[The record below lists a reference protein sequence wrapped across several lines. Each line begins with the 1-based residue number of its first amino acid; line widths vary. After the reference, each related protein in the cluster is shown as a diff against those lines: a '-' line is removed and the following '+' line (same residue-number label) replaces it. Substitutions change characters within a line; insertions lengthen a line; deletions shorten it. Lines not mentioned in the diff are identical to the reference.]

1 MHHIATHREGSS
13 DAKIMLRW
21 VKHLNAEKLLMLAM
35 MADAS
40 DEGLCLIRQ
49 VDDESTDIASL
60 QSLVVSFLE
69 RTDMLFEQGGC
80 LRVMGYTKHII
91 SLLESDCGL
100 HALVGDHVLALK
112 APTQTVI
119 TTCLGRMRCWRK
131 LACSVIQAEFP
142 DCYLLASFAVFD
154 LATCDTKGVLSTTHE
169 TQIQRLAKTFKVDL
183 HHLRAQVEQ
192 LRPIASSVAQQLRCS
207 NIVAWKH
214 THEKTQHTASS
225 RGTFPI
231 DCALPVL
238 QRYMTWIASSS
249 GVEQNFSKA
258 ERARVDR
265 TPASE
270 TTEVINLTPLLN
282 SRPEERTQVCARAQ
296 EIYAA
301 TFGCTRPH
309 RCSTRLDKGI
319 KRKSRLSS
327 HGSEAEWLRRRRLAV
342 KDATQDRLG
351 ATDGTLRSQGTIMCI
366 DDDGGTL
373 RAQGTILGNADHA
386 RPAQWCAAHE
396 KELQYQ
402 MRKKQARL
410 VEAFRDGVLLQH
422 EEGDVGILLDIKV
435 EKDKEADRR
444 HLQTERRVQRKLGM
458 LHRDLDWQQ
467 LANIKAWC
475 LPSKPSTTTDN
486 ISEALAKKGVNTT
499 LDKMEARLF
508 VVDNLEQPGNR
519 IQWLV
524 ALHGGW
530 LVTVSRVLVNKG
542 AFVKYMRAVSQRRL
556 VYMTLSFYQQHPP
569 IAEIVAGACASP
581 GTKWRLLHTKEE
593 YLHRCNHKD
602 AVALVC
608 SHEAREKQLPGKLL
622 TKGLFLEAL
631 MKTNQSNSGGFADMA
646 VSRGGN
652 TVVARLLC
660 NCVSRNCSS
669 HEPRQLEYDC
679 ECAQRKHEG
688 NSHTAMA

>member
-1 MHHIATHREGSS
+1 MTDTVLGNQSVVQIIWNSHVFKEWFQQFCKEVETTHGQGNTVKNLKASKHRFESYQTPLGRLLLWLPAVIWTTHHIATVREGSS
-13 DAKIMLRW
+13 DAKIILRW
-21 VKHLNAEKLLMLAM
+21 AEHLNAEKLLMLAM

-169 TQIQRLAKTFKVDL
+169 TQIQRLAKTVQVDH

-207 NIVAWKH
+207 NIVAW
-214 THEKTQHTASS
+214 EN
-225 RGTFPI
+225 
-231 DCALPVL
+231 
-238 QRYMTWIASSS
+238 TWIASSA
-249 GVEQNFSKA
+249 GVEQNFSEA

-265 TPASE
+265 TPANE
-270 TTEVINLTPLLN
+270 TTEVINLTPLVN

-319 KRKSRLSS
+319 KRKSRRV
-327 HGSEAEWLRRRRLAV
+327 HGSEADWLRRRRLAV
-342 KDATQDRLG
+342 KDATQGRLG

-373 RAQGTILGNADHA
+373 RAQGTILGNTDHA

-396 KELQYQ
+396 K
-402 MRKKQARL
+402 
-410 VEAFRDGVLLQH
+410 
-422 EEGDVGILLDIKV
+422 
-435 EKDKEADRR
+435 
-444 HLQTERRVQRKLGM
+444 
-458 LHRDLDWQQ
+458 
-467 LANIKAWC
+467 
-475 LPSKPSTTTDN
+475 
-486 ISEALAKKGVNTT
+486 
-499 LDKMEARLF
+499 
-508 VVDNLEQPGNR
+508 
-519 IQWLV
+519 
-524 ALHGGW
+524 
-530 LVTVSRVLVNKG
+530 
-542 AFVKYMRAVSQRRL
+542 
-556 VYMTLSFYQQHPP
+556 
-569 IAEIVAGACASP
+569 
-581 GTKWRLLHTKEE
+581 
-593 YLHRCNHKD
+593 
-602 AVALVC
+602 
-608 SHEAREKQLPGKLL
+608 
-622 TKGLFLEAL
+622 
-631 MKTNQSNSGGFADMA
+631 
-646 VSRGGN
+646 
-652 TVVARLLC
+652 
-660 NCVSRNCSS
+660 
-669 HEPRQLEYDC
+669 
-679 ECAQRKHEG
+679 
-688 NSHTAMA
+688 